1 MTDTVL
7 IAGASRGL
15 GLGLARE
22 WLHRGWAVI
31 GTVRGPGRTGL
42 HDAAD
47 AFGGRLA
54 IEQLD
59 VTEPASIGALRERL
73 NGRSLNVLFV
83 NAGAALGRED
93 RVDQVDTA
101 EFTQLMETNALGPLR
116 TIEALGPLVC
126 PGGTIAA
133 MSSSLGSV
141 GLNETGGMETYRA
154 SKAALNTLMRS
165 YAVRHAGDG
174 RTLALV
180 HPGWVRTDM
189 GGADASLTV
198 EVSAPGIVDAVL
210 ARMGTPGLQFY
221 DYQGKTLPW

>member
-1 MTDTVL
+1 MADTVL

-22 WLHRGWAVI
+22 WLHRGWSVV
-31 GTVRGPGRTGL
+31 GTVRGAARTGL

-47 AFGGRLA
+47 EAGGRLS

-59 VTEPASIGALRERL
+59 ITDPASIAALAARL
-73 NGRSLNVLFV
+73 TGRTFDVLFV
-83 NAGAALGRED
+83 NAGVASGGED
-93 RVDQVDTA
+93 RVDQMDTA
-101 EFTQLMETNALGPLR
+101 EFSRIMETNALGPLR
-116 TIEALGPLVC
+116 AVEVLGPLVVS
-126 PGGTIAA
+126 GGTIAA

-141 GLNETGGMETYRA
+141 ALNESGGMEAYRA

-165 YAVRHAGDG
+165 YAVRHSGEG

-189 GGADASLTV
+189 GGPKASLTV
-198 EVSAPGIVDAVL
+198 EDSASGIVDAL
-210 ARMGTPGLQFY
+210 LSRQGQPGLQYY
-221 DYQGKTLPW
+221 DYQGKTVPW